1 MLGTLLRCFSG
12 LATIGLLHKKVVP
25 WALSVLQFI
34 ANLKNATASETTT
47 TSVTVES
54 VSLRCFVRGVE
65 IRLSNGV
72 VVRIGRLSFGTMLP
86 LLLPVLLLA
95 LLLLLQL
102 RILLLVLLLVPS
114 LLLAPLLL
122 RQHPLLGQGRAIVI
136 TVENARVS
144 LPVPP
149 STSKAA
155 PKTAAEE
162 THGKDIALPGVALL
176 CARFVAV
183 EVRDLRVE
191 FVTGKNVRSS
201 PCRGGAV
208 GPDDKG
214 SHDENGSVGAASPP
228 AAGLRA
234 IELVG
239 VRLMGFVSKRSS
251 LLTVRY
257 TVLVNSCAPGAHTY
271 CKQ

>member
-1 MLGTLLRCFSG
+1 MRCFCG

-25 WALSVLQFI
+25 WALGALQFI
-34 ANLKNATASETTT
+34 ANLKKTTANETKK

-72 VVRIGRLSFGTMLP
+72 VVRIGRLSFGTLLP

-102 RILLLVLLLVPS
+102 RLLLLLLLLLPS
-114 LLLAPLLL
+114 LWLTLLLL
-122 RQHPLLGQGRAIVI
+122 RRQPLLGKGRAIVV

-144 LPVPP
+144 LP
-149 STSKAA
+149 
-155 PKTAAEE
+155 
-162 THGKDIALPGVALL
+162 ALPSGSNAAHEHAGKTTAGKAVALPAAALL
-176 CARFVAV
+176 CARFVAI
-183 EVRDLRVE
+183 EIRDLRVE
-191 FVTGKNVRSS
+191 FVTEGKRSDQ
-201 PCRGGAV
+201 CRRGVV
-208 GPDDKG
+208 GPDNNG
-214 SHDENGSVGAASPP
+214 SHDDNSAARASSPP
-228 AAGLRA
+228 ATSVRA

-251 LLTVRY
+251 LLTVRDSLY
-257 TVLVNSCAPGAHTY
+257 V
-271 CKQ
+271 